1 MFSIISMS
9 AIVIINLLVRNN
21 VIETNT
27 MDTIVF
33 VIMFL
38 FCFIMDVFWI
48 SIISRIYENV
58 KRLLK
63 DENPPS
69 QSNTTRLNDIENS

>member
-9 AIVIINLLVRNN
+9 AIVIIDLLVRNN

-33 VIMFL
+33 VIISL

-48 SIISRIYENV
+48 SIILRIYENV

-63 DENPPS
+63 DVNLLA
-69 QSNTTRLNDIENS
+69 QSMQLD

>member
-9 AIVIINLLVRNN
+9 AIIIINLLVRNN
-21 VIETNT
+21 VIETNA

-48 SIISRIYENV
+48 SIILRIYENV

-63 DENPPS
+63 DEK
-69 QSNTTRLNDIENS
+69 E

>member
-48 SIISRIYENV
+48 SIILRIYENV

-63 DENPPS
+63 DEK
-69 QSNTTRLNDIENS
+69 E

>member
-9 AIVIINLLVRNN
+9 AIVITDLLVRNN

-27 MDTIVF
+27 IDTIVF
-33 VIMFL
+33 VIMSL

-48 SIISRIYENV
+48 SIILRIYENV

-63 DENPPS
+63 DEK
-69 QSNTTRLNDIENS
+69 E